1 MGWRSI
7 IITQHA
13 KLTYT
18 SNMMKV
24 QTDDGINEIPLDDID
39 TLLIST
45 TQAVL
50 SSFLLNQLALRKINV
65 VFTDNRQMPSSQLCL
80 LQGRSN
86 KVIEKQINWSDKRKS
101 ILWTKIIYSKIQN
114 QISLLKIKGLEYQDL
129 QEELSKLEVNDF
141 SNREA
146 TVARKYFQRLFG
158 NKFKRR
164 ESAGVNDALNYGY
177 AIILSTVSKE
187 IAVHGY
193 LNELGI
199 HHRSETNDSNLACD
213 FMESF
218 RPFVDYWV
226 SDHEFHELTPD
237 IKYELVDL
245 VNIEVKYNS
254 KIMLLKNVIREQI
267 QDYLNFLNEQKV
279 KNKRVEFV
287 SEVSSNA
294 LNGHV

>member
-1 MGWRSI
+1 MGWRSV
-7 IITQHA
+7 IITQHS

-24 QTDDGINEIPLDDID
+24 QTDDGINKIPLDDID
-39 TLLIST
+39 TLLVST

-65 VFTDNRQMPSSQLCL
+65 VFTDNRQMPSSRLWP

-86 KVIEKQINWSDKRKS
+86 KIIERQINWNDKRKA

-146 TVARKYFQRLFG
+146 MVARKYFQRLFG
-158 NKFKRR
+158 DKFKRR
-164 ESAGVNDALNYGY
+164 ESAAINDALNYGY

-187 IAVHGY
+187 ISVHGY

-199 HHRSETNDSNLACD
+199 HHCSEINDSNLACD

-237 IKYELVDL
+237 IKYGLVDL
-245 VNIEVKYNS
+245 VNIEVQYDS

-267 QDYLNFLNEQKV
+267 QDYLQFLDGKKIN
-279 KNKRVEFV
+279 NKKVEFV
-287 SEVSSNA
+287 SEVSGDA
-294 LNGHV
+294 INGHV

>member
-7 IITQHA
+7 IVTQHA
-13 KLTYT
+13 KLTYV

-50 SSFLLNQLALRKINV
+50 SSFLLNQLAIRKINV
-65 VFTDNRQMPSSQLCL
+65 VFTDNRQMPSSRLCP
-80 LQGRSN
+80 LQGRSD
-86 KVIEKQINWSDKRKS
+86 KTIEKQINWDDKRKA

-114 QISLLKIKGLEYQDL
+114 QINLLKIKGLEYQDL
-129 QEELSKLEVNDF
+129 QEELSKLEINDL

-146 TVARKYFQRLFG
+146 MVARKYFQRLFG
-158 NKFKRR
+158 KKFKRR
-164 ESAGVNDALNYGY
+164 ESAAINDALNYGY

-187 IAVHGY
+187 IAAHGY

-199 HHRSETNDSNLACD
+199 CHCSERNDSNLACD

-226 SDHEFHELTPD
+226 ADHEFHELTPD
-237 IKYELVDL
+237 IKYGLVDL
-245 VNIEVKYNS
+245 VNVEVKYDS
-254 KIMLLKNVIREQI
+254 KIMLLKNAIREQV
-267 QDYLNFLNEQKV
+267 QDYLKFLDGQKV
-279 KNKRVEFV
+279 KNKKVGFV
-287 SEVSSNA
+287 SEVSNNA
-294 LNGHV
+294 INGHV

>member
-1 MGWRSI
+1 MGWRSV
-7 IITQHA
+7 IITQHS

-24 QTDDGINEIPLDDID
+24 QTDESINEIPLDDID

-65 VFTDNRQMPSSQLCL
+65 VFTDNRQMPSSRLCP
-80 LQGRSN
+80 LQGHSN
-86 KVIEKQINWSDKRKS
+86 KIIERQINWSDEKKS

-114 QISLLKIKGLEYQDL
+114 QINLLKIKGLEYRDL

-146 TVARKYFQRLFG
+146 MVARKYFQRLFG
-158 NKFKRR
+158 SKFKRR
-164 ESAGVNDALNYGY
+164 ESAAINDALNYGY

-187 IAVHGY
+187 IVAHGY

-199 HHRSETNDSNLACD
+199 HHCSETNDSNLACD

-226 SDHEFHELTPD
+226 SDHEFPELIPD
-237 IKYELVDL
+237 IKYGLVDL
-245 VNIEVKYNS
+245 VNIEVKYDS
-254 KIMLLKNVIREQI
+254 KIMLLKNVIQKQV
-267 QDYLNFLNEQKV
+267 QDYLKFLNGQKV
-279 KNKRVEFV
+279 DNKKVEFI
-287 SEVSSNA
+287 SEVSDNA